1 MKLIQS
7 LDNVNINNRK
17 KNSLFSLPPLNTER
31 KNIDLIEPHSILMK
45 FIRERKNS
53 FVRYVEEELKRP
65 IKINF
70 NVLRN
75 KKEDKLLSKSDKN
88 SNVFITENNESRI
101 SSSINEKE
109 SESQNNDVNYR
120 YNTNPNE
127 PKKVNK
133 VQNTY
138 SRLRSYQPIIS
149 ENWKYKNGLRLTV
162 GSDKINSK

>member
-75 KKEDKLLSKSDKN
+75 KKEDKLSKGDKN

-109 SESQNNDVNYR
+109 S
-120 YNTNPNE
+120 
-127 PKKVNK
+127 
-133 VQNTY
+133 
-138 SRLRSYQPIIS
+138 
-149 ENWKYKNGLRLTV
+149 
-162 GSDKINSK
+162 